1 MKAAIVG
8 MGLIGG
14 SFARAFKAMTDW
26 EVYAENRSRDVLK
39 RAEEAGAIDGEL
51 TPEILSQ
58 CELIIVALYP
68 QRLIEWLEK
77 NAESISKN
85 AVVTDTCGVKQAVCE
100 PCRKIAEKYGFTFIG
115 AHPMAG
121 VEHSGFDH
129 SKADMFQNASMILVP
144 NENTPEQKVKWL
156 ESVSREVGFS
166 KIVITT
172 PFEHDRMIAFTSQLA
187 HVVSS
192 AYVQSPC
199 ALNHKGFSAGSYR
212 DMTRVATLNEDMWTE
227 LFLDNSETLA
237 DQVDELVDMLKKYG
251 DAIRSKNA
259 PVLKELLRNG
269 RIRKEQADG
278 KYLK

>member
-100 PCRKIAEKYGFTFIG
+100 PCRKIAEKHGFTFIG

>member
-26 EVYAENRSRDVLK
+26 EVFAENRSRDVLE
-39 RAEEAGAIDGEL
+39 RAKAVGAIDGEL
-51 TPEILSQ
+51 TPEILAQ
-58 CELIIVALYP
+58 CDLVIVALYP
-68 QRLIEWLEK
+68 QRLVEWLEK
-77 NAESISKN
+77 NGGNISKN

-100 PCRKIAEKYGFTFIG
+100 PCWEIAESCGFTFIG

-121 VEHSGFDH
+121 VEHSGFDY

-144 NENTPEQKVKWL
+144 DEKTPAEKVAWL
-156 ESVSREVGFS
+156 ETILRSVGFG

-172 PFEHDRMIAFTSQLA
+172 PKEHDRMIAFTSQLA

-199 ALNHKGFSAGSYR
+199 ALNHSGFSAGSYR

-237 DQVDELVDMLKKYG
+237 DQVDELAEMLTKYAE
-251 DAIRSKNA
+251 AIRSKNA

>member
-14 SFARAFKAMTDW
+14 SFARAFKTMTDW
-26 EVYAENRSRDVLK
+26 EVFAENRSRNVLDK
-39 RAEEAGAIDGEL
+39 AKEVGAIDGEL
-51 TPEILSQ
+51 TPEKLRE
-58 CELIIVALYP
+58 CDLIIVALYP
-68 QRLIEWLEK
+68 QRLIEWLER
-77 NAESISKN
+77 NAENISEK
-85 AVVTDTCGVKQAVCE
+85 AVVIDTCGVKQAVCE
-100 PCRKIAEKYGFTFIG
+100 PCWKIAKEHGFTFIG

-121 VEHSGFDH
+121 VEHSGFDY
-129 SKADMFQNASMILVP
+129 SKADMFRNASMILVP
-144 NENTPEQKVKWL
+144 NEDTTNEKTEWV
-156 ESVSREVGFS
+156 ESVSRGLGFT

-227 LFLDNSETLA
+227 LFLDNSDTLA
-237 DQVDELVDMLKKYG
+237 DQVDELVEMLQKYG
-251 DAIRSKNA
+251 EAIRNKNA
-259 PVLKELLRNG
+259 VVLKELLRNG